1 MSAPVISWDNDH
13 LTALDQTKLPLR
25 EQSLELT
32 KPEDY
37 IHAIRGMK
45 VRGAPLI
52 GIVAAYGVAQA
63 ALNSQNEQFAVF
75 EQRVRRTLASLAATR
90 PTAVNL
96 FWALNRMQSVFDDNI
111 LRSPQEHARML
122 LTEAKAIHGEQVE
135 AERAMANNGANLI
148 PKGSNVLTIC
158 NTGALATGG
167 EGTALGVIFEA
178 HRQKRVKRVFA
189 AETRPRLQGRLTA
202 WELHKKRVPY
212 KLIPDASVGALLSH
226 ESIAAAIVGADRIAA
241 NGDVANKIGTYQ
253 MAVLCARH
261 GVKFIVAAP
270 RNTFDEECPTG
281 ADITIEERDGDE
293 VRKVGRCFVL
303 PKEYIVWNPA
313 FDVTPREL
321 ISYYVSEE
329 GVEPGGRGNE

>member
-1 MSAPVISWDNDH
+1 MTVPIISWEKDH
-13 LTALDQTKLPLR
+13 LTVLDQTKLPLR
-25 EQSLELT
+25 EQSISLA

-37 IHAIRGMK
+37 THAIRDMK

-63 ALNSQNEQFAVF
+63 ALNSQDEQFAVF
-75 EQRVRRTLASLAATR
+75 EKQVRRALENLAGTR

-96 FWALNRMQSVFDDNI
+96 FWALNRVQSAFDDNI
-111 LRSPQEHARML
+111 LRSPQEHARAL
-122 LTEAKAIHGEQVE
+122 LAEAKTIHAEQVE
-135 AERAMANNGANLI
+135 ADRLMARNGATLI

-167 EGTALGVIFEA
+167 EGTALGIIFEA
-178 HRQKRVKRVFA
+178 YRQKRVKQVFA
-189 AETRPRLQGRLTA
+189 AETRPRMQGRLTA
-202 WELHKKRVPY
+202 WELHKMRVPY
-212 KLIPDASVGALLSH
+212 KLIPDTSVGALLSR

-241 NGDVANKIGTYQ
+241 NGDVANKVGTYQ

-261 GVKFIVAAP
+261 NVQFVVAAP
-270 RNTFDEECPTG
+270 RSTFDGECPTG
-281 ADITIEERDGDE
+281 ADITIEERDGEE
-293 VRKVGRCFVL
+293 VRKVGRCFIL

-321 ISYYVSEE
+321 ISRYVSEE
-329 GVEPGGRGNE
+329 GVEPGGRRNE